1 MTRIDLDGEDAA
13 DGLIALVVAVIEL
26 LVATMEREAVR
37 RMDSGR
43 LSDDDVERLGT
54 RLASIESELDRI
66 KADADVRQDVEEIR
80 AQLNGLVDDAVRG
93 FETDHA
99 GDRVEGTLYE

>member
-37 RMDSGR
+37 RMDSGG
-43 LSDDDVERLGT
+43 LSDEEVERLGS

-93 FETDHA
+93 VETDHA
-99 GDRVEGTLYE
+99 GGARGGDDV